1 MLAEFS
7 EALPALPRNPAVTGV
22 SIPGLQKS
30 LENNRGEKWLG
41 DFLAGNCSQEHN
53 CIQKLQDLLF
63 DAYLTCDL
71 LPYKYRIGAVATLYL
86 GCLES
91 KGIQKFKM
99 A

>member
-1 MLAEFS
+1 MLEFLGS
-7 EALPALPRNPAVTGV
+7 FPALPRNPAVTGV

-30 LENNRGEKWLG
+30 VENNRGEKMAG

-71 LPYKYRIGAVATLYL
+71 LPYKYFIL
-86 GCLES
+86 GLSRKQGILE
-91 KGIQKFKM
+91 FKM